1 IRHDASTIAT
11 SSSRSGQAT
20 ILIERVHTLA
30 AALMILPTAGQAT
43 AQKKGLHELVPAGRA
58 KTAKGSE
65 VNGRTSVGAGGTGR
79 GQTQTLGAFATCELL
94 EFLDRRRRS
103 HLFVARF

>member
-1 IRHDASTIAT
+1 
-11 SSSRSGQAT
+11 
-20 ILIERVHTLA
+20 
-30 AALMILPTAGQAT
+30 MILPTAGQAT

-65 VNGRTSVGAGGTGR
+65 LNGRTSVGAGGTGR

-94 EFLDRRRRS
+94 ELLDRRRRS
-103 HLFVARF
+103 HLFVARFETGTHLRIRQHRVGGFEELI